1 MSRQIQIRRGTAA
14 EHDNF
19 TGAIGEVTMDTTNK
33 TLRVHDGVTVGGNK
47 LMLADGFK
55 SNITNCI
62 TEIPEN
68 IKLELNSGTLKLKAG
83 SKIWIPNGKDAAQS
97 NANLGSNYWTYIFY
111 TGTEFIAIAKDGY
124 FSWSQDGI
132 NWTQA
137 VLNETITTKQWRGIA
152 YGLGM
157 YVAVGTNGYIST
169 STDGHTWTAGAKKYG
184 MGSNAWKAVACDGT
198 KFVAIAQY
206 GHISTSTNGTTW
218 STAVEDANLGYN
230 NWATI
235 FYDGTK
241 FIALSNTGYIST
253 STDGTTWAAAT
264 AVSNL
269 GNRWWRCMAFN
280 GSKYVAIADQGWIS
294 TSVDGTTWTAAVQ
307 NADLGYGNGWIAITW
322 DGTKFVAIGERG
334 AIASSPDGESWG
346 EVLYSQITIQ
356 NDITVDTQSATGKT
370 MLLYNHINGSARA
383 DVLESAC
390 ISGTTPLANNM
401 LYNTFTN
408 VIDYYNGSLVAEGN
422 KYSFPLAMISVSNG
436 SVTSIDNIF
445 NGFGYFGST
454 VFALPGIKYLL
465 PNGRKDN
472 GGLNSTESAVQ
483 TILIN
488 S

>member
-230 NWATI
+230 N
-235 FYDGTK
+235 
-241 FIALSNTGYIST
+241 
-253 STDGTTWAAAT
+253 
-264 AVSNL
+264 
-269 GNRWWRCMAFN
+269 
-280 GSKYVAIADQGWIS
+280 
-294 TSVDGTTWTAAVQ
+294 
-307 NADLGYGNGWIAITW
+307 
-322 DGTKFVAIGERG
+322 
-334 AIASSPDGESWG
+334 
-346 EVLYSQITIQ
+346 
-356 NDITVDTQSATGKT
+356 
-370 MLLYNHINGSARA
+370 
-383 DVLESAC
+383 
-390 ISGTTPLANNM
+390 
-401 LYNTFTN
+401 
-408 VIDYYNGSLVAEGN
+408 
-422 KYSFPLAMISVSNG
+422 
-436 SVTSIDNIF
+436 
-445 NGFGYFGST
+445 
-454 VFALPGIKYLL
+454 
-465 PNGRKDN
+465 
-472 GGLNSTESAVQ
+472 
-483 TILIN
+483 
-488 S
+488 